1 MAAITRP
8 EKEATLVDL
17 VIVIDTSPSMKD
29 KIDILNHATEAGIK
43 KASVSCPCDLRIEWF
58 GIEGTW
64 DNTNFQQT
72 LREYLINNCGV
83 DETEIRGRKRGEVP
97 ANGAQEDGARAI
109 EDISTHFNWR
119 DGASRAIFYLGD
131 EALEGGGDSTEQED
145 IEAANRAIEKA
156 RNAGVVVHTYFGTS
170 KSQGQ
175 DKTAAE
181 YVRLAQETGGH
192 GFRNQNAIGGFA
204 EILKTVICSTRNRD
218 TTPQLVPVIPVYFV
232 QAQHLVGFSGTST
245 QSSQSSTTQNKSVD
259 LVIVID
265 TSVSMKD
272 EAEGLSNAAEAAIKK
287 ASSNCPSDLRV
298 EWFGLE
304 GTWKNTNF
312 QQTLRQYLINNCG
325 VAETEI
331 RGRKRGELPG
341 GGAQED
347 GARAMEDIS
356 THFNWR
362 DGASRAIFYLSDE
375 ALEGGDDTEQED
387 IEAANRA
394 IETAKSAG
402 AIVHTYFGTSK
413 SKGRDKTAAEFARVA
428 RETGGQAFTDKDA
441 LGGFADILTQII
453 CVSSEAKVEETQ
465 QLIPVVPLYFAAV
478 VGGAL
483 VSQSM
488 QMTTVQ
494 PTNST
499 ASVANTG
506 GLFSLNPANLVA
518 APQSSISTTAVNM
531 PIYMMAVQPTNSES
545 DRAT

>member
-8 EKEATLVDL
+8 EKEATLVDV

-43 KASVSCPCDLRIEWF
+43 KASFSCRCDLRIEWF

-64 DNTNFQQT
+64 DNTNFQQV
-72 LREYLINNCGV
+72 LREYLVTTCGI
-83 DETEIRGRKRGEVP
+83 DETELRSRKRGEVP

-119 DGASRAIFYLGD
+119 DGATRSIFYLGD
-131 EALEGGGDSTEQED
+131 EALEGGGDTEEED
-145 IEAANRAIEKA
+145 IAAANRAIEKA
-156 RNAGVVVHTYFGTS
+156 RNAGVVVHTYFGKS

-232 QAQHLVGFSGTST
+232 QAQHLVGFSATST
-245 QSSQSSTTQNKSVD
+245 QSSTSSTPQNKSVD

-272 EAEGLSNAAEAAIKK
+272 EAEGLSNAAEAAIKN
-287 ASSNCPSDLRV
+287 ASSSCPSDLRV

-312 QQTLRQYLINNCG
+312 QQTLRAYLINSCG

-331 RGRKRGELPG
+331 RGRKRGEIPG

-347 GARAMEDIS
+347 GARAIEDIS

-394 IETAKSAG
+394 IEKAKSAG

-428 RETGGQAFTDKDA
+428 QETGGRGFTDKDA
-441 LGGFADILTQII
+441 LGGFGEILTQII
-453 CVSSEAKVEETQ
+453 CVSSEAKVEETG

-483 VSQSM
+483 VSQST

-494 PTNST
+494 PTNPT
-499 ASVANTG
+499 ASVASAG
-506 GLFSLNPANLVA
+506 GLFSLAAPNLVA

>member
-8 EKEATLVDL
+8 EKEATLVDV

-43 KASVSCPCDLRIEWF
+43 KASFSCPCDLRIEWF

-64 DNTNFQQT
+64 ENTNFQQV
-72 LREYLINNCGV
+72 LREYLVTTCGV
-83 DETEIRGRKRGEVP
+83 DETELRGRKRGEVP

-119 DGASRAIFYLGD
+119 DGATRSIFYLGD
-131 EALEGGGDSTEQED
+131 EALEGGGDTEEED
-145 IEAANRAIEKA
+145 IAAANRAIEKA
-156 RNAGVVVHTYFGTS
+156 RNAGVVVHTYFGKS

-218 TTPQLVPVIPVYFV
+218 ITPQLVPVIPVYFV
-232 QAQHLVGFSGTST
+232 QAQHLVGFSATST
-245 QSSQSSTTQNKSVD
+245 QSSTSSTPQNKSVD

-272 EAEGLSNAAEAAIKK
+272 EAEGLSNAAEAAIKN
-287 ASSNCPSDLRV
+287 ASSSCPSDLRV

-312 QQTLRQYLINNCG
+312 QQTLRAYLINSCG

-347 GARAMEDIS
+347 GARAIEDIS
-356 THFNWR
+356 AHFNWR

-394 IETAKSAG
+394 IEKAKSAG

-428 RETGGQAFTDKDA
+428 KETGGRGFTDKDA
-441 LGGFADILTQII
+441 LGGFAEILTQII
-453 CVSSEAKVEETQ
+453 CVSSEAKVEETG
-465 QLIPVVPLYFAAV
+465 QLIPVVPLYFAAI

-483 VSQSM
+483 VSQST

-494 PTNST
+494 PTNPT
-499 ASVANTG
+499 ASVASAG

>member
-1 MAAITRP
+1 MVAATNRSA
-8 EKEATLVDL
+8 KEATLVDL
-17 VIVIDTSPSMKD
+17 VIVIDTSPSMTD
-29 KIDILNHATEAGIK
+29 KVEILNHATESAIK
-43 KASVSCPCDLRIEWF
+43 KASVSCPCDLRLEWF

-64 DNTNFQQT
+64 EKTNFQQI
-72 LREYLINNCGV
+72 LREYLINSCGV
-83 DETEIRGRKRGEVP
+83 PESEIRGRKRGEIP
-97 ANGAQEDGARAI
+97 GNGAQEDGSRAV

-131 EALEGGGDSTEQED
+131 EALEGGGDTELED
-145 IEAANRAIEKA
+145 IAAANRAIEAA

-170 KSQGQ
+170 KSLGQ

-232 QAQHLVGFSGTST
+232 QAQHLVGFSATST
-245 QSSQSSTTQNKSVD
+245 QSSTSSTAQNKSVD

-272 EAEGLSNAAEAAIKK
+272 EAEALSNAAEAAIKK
-287 ASSNCPSDLRV
+287 ASSSCPDLRV

-312 QQTLRQYLINNCG
+312 QQILRGYLINTCG
-325 VAETEI
+325 VAESEI
-331 RGRKRGELPG
+331 RGRKRGEVPG

-347 GARAMEDIS
+347 GARAIEDIS

-375 ALEGGDDTEQED
+375 ALEGGDDTELED
-387 IEAANRA
+387 IEAANQA
-394 IETAKSAG
+394 IEKAKSAG

-428 RETGGQAFTDKDA
+428 QETGGQAFTDKDA
-441 LGGFADILTQII
+441 LGGFTQILTQII
-453 CVSSEAKVEETQ
+453 CVSSDSRVEETG
-465 QLIPVVPLYFAAV
+465 QLIPVVPLYFAAIA
-478 VGGAL
+478 GGAL
-483 VSQSM
+483 VAQST
-488 QMTTVQ
+488 QISTVK
-494 PTNST
+494 PTAPT
-499 ASVANTG
+499 ATLASPG
-506 GLFSLNPANLVA
+506 GLFSLAAANLVA
-518 APQSSISTTAVNM
+518 APQSSISTAAVNM
-531 PIYMMAVQPTNSES
+531 PIYMMAVQPTNDSS